1 MLELAD
7 SSLERFMLD
16 MLDLSLEA
24 FMQTSSKILLSSLE
38 LDIAKVVEKV
48 FLFAISLLG
57 TTIQDGG
64 IEERSG

>member
-7 SSLERFMLD
+7 GFLERFRLD
-16 MLDLSLEA
+16 MLNLSLKA

-38 LDIAKVVEKV
+38 LDIAKVVEKE
-48 FLFAISLLG
+48 FLFVISLLG

-64 IEERSG
+64 IKEKSG